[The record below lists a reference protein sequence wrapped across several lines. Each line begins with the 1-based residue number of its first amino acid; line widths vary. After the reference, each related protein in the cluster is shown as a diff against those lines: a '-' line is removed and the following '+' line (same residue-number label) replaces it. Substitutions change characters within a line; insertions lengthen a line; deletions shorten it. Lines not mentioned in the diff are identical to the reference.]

1 MIKNLFMPRRRRPAA
16 NGLARAAA
24 ALHPRAMI
32 SDPRAALFA
41 DVDTW
46 VFDLDNTLYPARYN
60 LFELVDRKIGAF
72 VAALLG
78 VDRGAARRVQKSYF
92 REHGT
97 TLRGL
102 MLNHGVDPQAFLE
115 FVHDI
120 DVARVPPSPDLD
132 AALARLDGRKLVFT
146 NASARHAERVMERL
160 GVAHHFEGVFD
171 IADAGYV
178 PKPHP
183 ETYAAM
189 VARFAFDPRAAAMIE
204 DIARNLEPAA
214 AIGMTTVWLR
224 NNSEWGR
231 EGSDGAYIDLV
242 IDDLAGWLAGLGDG
256 APAA

>member
-1 MIKNLFMPRRRRPAA
+1 MIRARP
-16 NGLARAAA
+16 
-24 ALHPRAMI
+24 
-32 SDPRAALFA
+32 PRAASFS

-46 VFDLDNTLYPARYN
+46 VFDLDNTLYPAHYN
-60 LFELVDRKIGAF
+60 LFELVDQKIGAF
-72 VAALLG
+72 ITALLG
-78 VDRGAARRVQKSYF
+78 VDRAAARHVQKAYF
-92 REHGT
+92 REYGT

-102 MLNHGVDPQAFLE
+102 MLNHGVDPQAFLD
-115 FVHDI
+115 FVHDV

-132 AALARLDGRKLVFT
+132 AALAPLDGRKLVFT
-146 NASARHAERVMERL
+146 NASTRHAEKVMERL

-183 ETYAAM
+183 ETYAAL

-224 NNSEWGR
+224 NDSEWGR

-242 IDDLAGWLAGLGDG
+242 IDDLTGWLADLGDG